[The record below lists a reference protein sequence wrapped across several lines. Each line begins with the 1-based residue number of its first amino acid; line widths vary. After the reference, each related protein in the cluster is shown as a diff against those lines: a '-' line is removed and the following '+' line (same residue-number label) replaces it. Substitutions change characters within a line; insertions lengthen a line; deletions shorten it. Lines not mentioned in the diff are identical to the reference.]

1 MFSTTPVKPRMAGQ
15 IHVKSSVT
23 SWGGSCTHSRCLTQH
38 TAPYSLHKEGR
49 TTLVLLIQLCVLN
62 GFSEAAIHSAAQE
75 RETRQSSCCCSAT
88 SQRSHGREGPD
99 CRGDKAGRAG
109 APSATSYGHRCG
121 LCRCTEEESMRGVN
135 TRGRTRGTNTS
146 PAHSRRPRCLLKT
159 PVHCRSAQQQQIHRL
174 LLPPAATAPNRGCV
188 FQRRGPCECHSC
200 TYEPWEGRGGET
212 NQNQP
217 QQNKQF

>member
-1 MFSTTPVKPRMAGQ
+1 MYRTPTCIQLPGNSTVLLCNCSSNAHLKPKQTCFPDFPPSPLAPDPSHLCLGQLGTCYSSLEHVIYRSESSVFSSTPVKPRMAGQ
-15 IHVKSSVT
+15 IHAKSSVT
-23 SWGGSCTHSRCLTQH
+23 SWGGSCTHSRCLTRH

-75 RETRQSSCCCSAT
+75 RETRQSSCCCSVT
-88 SQRSHGREGPD
+88 SQRSHGREGHD

-135 TRGRTRGTNTS
+135 TRGRTRGTK
-146 PAHSRRPRCLLKT
+146 H
-159 PVHCRSAQQQQIHRL
+159 
-174 LLPPAATAPNRGCV
+174 
-188 FQRRGPCECHSC
+188 
-200 TYEPWEGRGGET
+200 
-212 NQNQP
+212 QP
-217 QQNKQF
+217 ST